1 MISQLNVND
10 CHNELN
16 TGQCNKREDIKK
28 QRKKNGTHRIYNIF
42 TLYFSNI
49 KERKKKKKVL
59 FDIITTFDLF
69 TLTVFFAL
77 NYCWLHLMDFLSFII
92 SLAFPLKE
100 CFVGV

>member
-1 MISQLNVND
+1 MISQVNTND

-16 TGQCNKREDIKK
+16 TGYCSKRKDIKK
-28 QRKKNGTHRIYNIF
+28 
-42 TLYFSNI
+42 
-49 KERKKKKKVL
+49 KEKKVL

-77 NYCWLHLMDFLSFII
+77 NYCWLQFMDFLSFII
-92 SLAFPLKE
+92 SLAFTLKE

>member
-10 CHNELN
+10 CHNVLN
-16 TGQCNKREDIKK
+16 TGHCSKRKDIKK
-28 QRKKNGTHRIYNIF
+28 
-42 TLYFSNI
+42 
-49 KERKKKKKVL
+49 KEKKVL

-77 NYCWLHLMDFLSFII
+77 NYYRLHLMDFLSFII
-92 SLAFPLKE
+92 SLAFTLKV